1 MKKDYKALVEK
12 LRAMQKTSEAMAE
25 IVGYAK
31 ENADLFRDAADA
43 IEFLSAD
50 HDDPRNWM

>member
-1 MKKDYKALVEK
+1 MKKDYKALIEK

-31 ENADLFRDAADA
+31 ENADLFREAADA
-43 IEFLSAD
+43 IEFLSTD
-50 HDDPRNWM
+50 HDDLRNWM